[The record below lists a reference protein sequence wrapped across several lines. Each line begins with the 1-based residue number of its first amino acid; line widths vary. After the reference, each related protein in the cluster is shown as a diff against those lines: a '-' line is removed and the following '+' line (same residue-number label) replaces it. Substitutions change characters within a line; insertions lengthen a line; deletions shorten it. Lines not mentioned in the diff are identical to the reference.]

1 MSEQN
6 PGQIPENMRPIYE
19 ARTAHASFR
28 AALTLVTES
37 SPKEQAK
44 LIKDSLFQRGVLS
57 ALQGIDQGENLD
69 RRIHASQ
76 LIEAFAPELSAEARA
91 VILEEYN

>member
-1 MSEQN
+1 MEKGLGS
-6 PGQIPENMRPIYE
+6 IPDNLRPIYE
-19 ARTAHASFR
+19 ARTAHESFR
-28 AALTLVTES
+28 AALKLVS
-37 SPKEQAK
+37 SSPPKEQAR
-44 LIKDSLFQRGVLS
+44 LIRDSLFQRGVLS

-91 VILEEYN
+91 VILEESN